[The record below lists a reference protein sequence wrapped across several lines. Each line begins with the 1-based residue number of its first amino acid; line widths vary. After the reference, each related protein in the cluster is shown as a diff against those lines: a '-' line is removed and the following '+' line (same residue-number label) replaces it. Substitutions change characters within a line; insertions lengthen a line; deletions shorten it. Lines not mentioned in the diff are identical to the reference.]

1 MRFAKNV
8 DEDSKNALTDLSHLF
23 GTQLNLNDRPKE
35 FGDSIGE
42 RLLVTQASVQSKSEE
57 PTKKEGRL
65 VCEIVV
71 THDMLNYLGN
81 VHGGCSAFL
90 IDICSSMCLMVHQR
104 GTHVSQSL
112 DIVYHS
118 PAMLGETL
126 RIISNTMTM
135 GARVMSAR
143 TEIWNATKHRL
154 VASGVHVKMQPSRP
168 KL

>member
-1 MRFAKNV
+1 MRFAEDV
-8 DEDSKNALTDLSHLF
+8 DEDFKNALTDLSHVF
-23 GTQLNLNDRPKE
+23 GKPMNLNDRSKE
-35 FGDSIGE
+35 FGESIDQQ
-42 RLLVTQASVQSKSEE
+42 LLVTQASVQSKSEE

-71 THDMLNYLGN
+71 TDDMLNFLGN

-104 GTHVSQSL
+104 GMHVSQSL

-126 RIISNTMTM
+126 RIISNTITL